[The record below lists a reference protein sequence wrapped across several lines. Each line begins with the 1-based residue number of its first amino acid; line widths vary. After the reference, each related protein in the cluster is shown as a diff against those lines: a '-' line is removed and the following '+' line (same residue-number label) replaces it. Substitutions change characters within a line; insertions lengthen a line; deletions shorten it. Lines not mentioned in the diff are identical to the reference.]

1 MEVTRGLEAR
11 LQAVLTKDNNLVR
24 EIKDLEIRL
33 PLAASAEELTQVNAI
48 KDQDNV
54 LIAGKVATT

>member
-1 MEVTRGLEAR
+1 MEVTRGSEAR
-11 LQAVLTKDNNLVR
+11 LQPVLTKDNNLVR

-33 PLAASAEELTQVNAI
+33 PLATSAEELTQVNAV

-54 LIAGKVATT
+54 SIAGRKATT

>member
-1 MEVTRGLEAR
+1 MEVTRGSEAR

-33 PLAASAEELTQVNAI
+33 PLAASAEELTQVNVV

-54 LIAGKVATT
+54 SIAGRKATT

>member
-1 MEVTRGLEAR
+1 MEVTRGSEAR

-33 PLAASAEELTQVNAI
+33 PLAASAEELTQVNAV

-54 LIAGKVATT
+54 SIAGRKATT